1 VKNAQ
6 SWLRFVLVVSL
17 LAGTAIFLRARK
29 GREPSPARQQ
39 LSAFPTQ
46 IGNWT
51 GRDLGIDPSVREVL
65 GPGEFLSRVYAR
77 PDRPYV
83 DLFIGYFPS
92 QRTGTS
98 IHSPRNCLPGS
109 GWSPVQSGQV
119 QLSQANHAPLIVNR
133 YVVSK
138 GLDRQLVLY
147 WYQAHDRVVASEYWA
162 KFYLVADA
170 IRMNRTDGALI
181 RIDTPVLEGE
191 SLDSAQ
197 QRAVTFAQSILPKL
211 NDYIPS

>member
-6 SWLRFVLVVSL
+6 SWLRFVLVASL
-17 LAGTAIFLRARK
+17 LAGTAIFLHARK
-29 GREPSPARQQ
+29 GREPSPARQP

-46 IGNWT
+46 IGGWT

-65 GPGEFLSRVYAR
+65 GPGEFLSRLYVR

-92 QRTGTS
+92 QRTGSS

-109 GWSPVQSGQV
+109 GWSPVQSGHV
-119 QLSQANHAPLIVNR
+119 QLTQANHDPFSVNR

-147 WYQAHDRVVASEYWA
+147 WYQAHDRAVASEYWA

-181 RIDTPVLEGE
+181 RINTPVLEGE

-197 QRAVTFAQSILPKL
+197 QRAINFAQSILPKL